1 MKMTKVKLGDILEAK
16 RGTSLSGEYYD
27 TKGKYIRLTLG
38 NFNYPGGGF
47 KENNIKKDIYFT
59 GPIKKEF
66 ILHKGDII
74 TPLTEQVAGLLGETA
89 RIPESDKFI
98 QSADVALLI
107 PNEKY
112 LDKDYMYYLIS
123 SSGIKKQLSAA
134 AQQTKIRHTSPDKIK
149 LCETWIPPLEFQKKA
164 AGLLKAI
171 DDMIANNMAII
182 LETTSITK
190 TLYDYWFMQFDFPD
204 ENGKP
209 YKSSGGKMIWNAALK
224 KEIPYNWQVVP
235 LKECIQHITTGLNPR
250 KNFVLGHGDIKYI
263 TVKNLTANGTISWDS
278 YDVIDEKARKLIHNR
293 SEVGAGDILFAS
305 IEPLGRCYLVKENP
319 QDWAINESI
328 FSIRPDPN
336 KITAEYLYMLFRSEA
351 FVRQAENS
359 STGSVFNGI
368 RMNVLEKL
376 PVLLPDVKT
385 LETFSRIVANTTD
398 MAYCLEKE
406 IEELIDLRNFLLP
419 LLMNGQVTF
428 KEKEA

>member
-1 MKMTKVKLGDILEAK
+1 MEIKLSECVEFLDEKRIPLSANERKTLAK
-16 RGTSLSGEYYD
+16 IYPYYGAQGIIDYIDDYLFDGEYILVAEDGNNLKTVNEPIATWATGRFWVNNHAHILGAKEGFNLRYIYYLLNSMNLRGLITGSAQPKLNQQNLRRLVLRLPD
-27 TKGKYIRLTLG
+27 KKEQDEIASVLTSIDNKIDNNQAVLTMLQSLLKYI
-38 NFNYPGGGF
+38 
-47 KENNIKKDIYFT
+47 
-59 GPIKKEF
+59 
-66 ILHKGDII
+66 
-74 TPLTEQVAGLLGETA
+74 
-89 RIPESDKFI
+89 
-98 QSADVALLI
+98 
-107 PNEKY
+107 
-112 LDKDYMYYLIS
+112 
-123 SSGIKKQLSAA
+123 
-134 AQQTKIRHTSPDKIK
+134 
-149 LCETWIPPLEFQKKA
+149 
-164 AGLLKAI
+164 
-171 DDMIANNMAII
+171 
-182 LETTSITK
+182 
-190 TLYDYWFMQFDFPD
+190 YDYWFIQFEFP
-204 ENGKP
+204 NKYGHP
-209 YKSSGGKMIWNAALK
+209 YKNSGGKMVWNAALK

-419 LLMNGQVTF
+419 LLMKGQLTF
-428 KEKEA
+428 REKEA

>member
-182 LETTSITK
+182 LETTSIAK

-204 ENGKP
+204 ENGQP
-209 YKSSGGKMIWNAALK
+209 YKSSGGKMVWNDTLK
-224 KEIPYNWQVVP
+224 RDIPLNWNVINVGDIVVNHDSKRIPLKNAEREKMIGNIPYYGATGIMGYVNRAIFDGDFILLAEDGSVMTDDGKPILQRISGKTWVNNHAHVLEPSNGYHCRLLMQILAQIPVVKIKTGSIQAKITQDNLNKFQVVDMP
-235 LKECIQHITTGLNPR
+235 
-250 KNFVLGHGDIKYI
+250 DSIKQ
-263 TVKNLTANGTISWDS
+263 KANEIF
-278 YDVIDEKARKLIHNR
+278 DVIDE
-293 SEVGAGDILFAS
+293 
-305 IEPLGRCYLVKENP
+305 
-319 QDWAINESI
+319 
-328 FSIRPDPN
+328 
-336 KITAEYLYMLFRSEA
+336 MLLH
-351 FVRQAENS
+351 
-359 STGSVFNGI
+359 
-368 RMNVLEKL
+368 LEQ
-376 PVLLPDVKT
+376 
-385 LETFSRIVANTTD
+385 
-398 MAYCLEKE
+398 E
-406 IEELIDLRNFLLP
+406 IEELSSLGDFLLP
-419 LLMNGQVTF
+419 LLMSGQVTF
-428 KEKEA
+428 KETEA

>member
-209 YKSSGGKMIWNAALK
+209 YKSSGGKMIWSD
-224 KEIPYNWQVVP
+224 EIKRELPATWQVRRLHDIAEYVTEKISNEKLDENTYVGNDNMLNEMGGKKYSEYVP
-235 LKECIQHITTGLNPR
+235 DKGVSTKYKAGDVLVGNIRPYFHKIWRASCTGGCSPD
-250 KNFVLGHGDIKYI
+250 VLCLRALEGIPSEFLFA
-263 TVKNLTANGTISWDS
+263 VL
-278 YDVIDEKARKLIHNR
+278 ARK
-293 SEVGAGDILFAS
+293 SFFDYDTAGT
-305 IEPLGRCYLVKENP
+305 K
-319 QDWAINESI
+319 
-328 FSIRPDPN
+328 
-336 KITAEYLYMLFRSEA
+336 
-351 FVRQAENS
+351 
-359 STGSVFNGI
+359 GSKMPRGDKTHIMNYPVVFNKDI
-368 RMNVLEKL
+368 AEK
-376 PVLLPDVKT
+376 
-385 LETFSRIVANTTD
+385 FANTVGSILP
-398 MAYCLEKE
+398 MVEVLQSENQ
-406 IEELIDLRNFLLP
+406 ELSSLRDFLIP

>member
-204 ENGKP
+204 ENGHP
-209 YKSSGGKMIWNAALK
+209 YKSSGGKMIWNDEIK
-224 KEIPYNWQVVP
+224 REIPATWQVRRLHDIAEYVTEKISNEKLDENTYVGNDNMLNEMGGKTYSEYVP
-235 LKECIQHITTGLNPR
+235 DKGVSTNYKAGDVLVGNIRPYFHKIWRASCTGGCSPD
-250 KNFVLGHGDIKYI
+250 VLCLRALEGIPSEFLYA
-263 TVKNLTANGTISWDS
+263 VL
-278 YDVIDEKARKLIHNR
+278 ARK
-293 SEVGAGDILFAS
+293 SFFDYDTAGT
-305 IEPLGRCYLVKENP
+305 K
-319 QDWAINESI
+319 
-328 FSIRPDPN
+328 
-336 KITAEYLYMLFRSEA
+336 
-351 FVRQAENS
+351 
-359 STGSVFNGI
+359 GSKMPRGDKTHIMNYPVVFNKDI
-368 RMNVLEKL
+368 AEK
-376 PVLLPDVKT
+376 
-385 LETFSRIVANTTD
+385 FANTVGSILQ
-398 MAYCLEKE
+398 MVEVLQSENQ
-406 IEELIDLRNFLLP
+406 ELSSLRDFLLP
-419 LLMNGQVTF
+419 LLINGQVTI